1 MNFSLWKSNDSVS
14 IKVDTPQSPL
24 PSPTRESIKLDKC
37 SVISHGT
44 NDVVLRL
51 QFLEPIPEEEENALL
66 EDDKDD
72 FYNERSC
79 YLGKIILTPIRYCS
93 ATKNS
98 LKNVKKYEKELN
110 KNQIKWQDSR
120 HGNAKVGD
128 YFGFVIDD
136 KIIKIFKIVDKRI
149 NTLTLS
155 ENIYAEKD
163 WATFLKINKKG
174 WFNRSGR
181 EMKDN
186 WKIIETVRTDYW
198 LY

>member
-24 PSPTRESIKLDKC
+24 HSPTKESIKLDKC

-51 QFLEPIPEEEENALL
+51 QFLEPIPEEEENVLL

-110 KNQIKWQDSR
+110 KIKWQDSR

-163 WATFLKINKKG
+163 WVTFLKINKKG